1 MAADPAFYHRD
12 GSGTFHAYDAA
23 TNALLEEAYR
33 TQKTCRLPVPGMH
46 LEVRFGAKAT
56 SDRVA
61 VPPLSRIVQ
70 VNCGAQNTPTRVVLR
85 VEAGE
90 DPAAVYCA
98 LGAAADTSEKKLRH
112 RYARLVAL
120 DGSDEADVHILRR
133 ESAAHRCRFQ
143 DGAEHVLSLRCR
155 ERAEDPHARPFR
167 VLAEPPP
174 WVLDQAAER
183 AAARRSAGRDLLEM
197 TVFAGRAVGATGV
210 AEKDAAV
217 SIKLKA
223 SVALPGF
230 ETKHSA
236 KAVAAYPGV
245 DCVFVDA
252 ATCVPPELSF
262 RAPSGASLVIT
273 AFHKGGG
280 LLGRANKARGVL
292 TVPLDV
298 LKPDEDS
305 TGWLKLSD
313 GGELQLRLRWCRN
326 GAFVPTGAAP
336 QAPPP
341 AEAQPEAEEARP
353 LPPRP
358 PAREPS
364 VDDEFFDAQAPP
376 SPAEP
381 PVAEPPRRPAPAFL
395 QGIQGAAKDLR
406 KAPAVAPAARPA
418 PPSFLGGIADG
429 AKNLRSTPATVA
441 PPEPNFLS
449 GIAGGAATLKKAP
462 ARPAPP
468 QGLLAGI
475 KGGAA
480 TLRHAS
486 QRKLKPVQK
495 QGDLMSEIAAKL
507 AERRG
512 RIAAMQ
518 RPESDSDDD
527 DGGWDDSD

>member
-1 MAADPAFYHRD
+1 MAADPAFFHRD
-12 GSGTFHAYDAA
+12 GSGNFHAYDAA

-33 TQKTCRLPVPGMH
+33 PQKTCRLPVRGMH

-70 VNCGAQNTPTRVVLR
+70 VNCGASNTPTRVVLR

-120 DGSDEADVHILRR
+120 DGSAEADVHILRR
-133 ESAAHRCRFQ
+133 EGAAHRCRFA

-183 AAARRSAGRDLLEM
+183 AAARRGAERDVLEV
-197 TVFAGRAVGATGV
+197 TVFAARAIGD

-252 ATCVPPELSF
+252 ATFVPPELSF

-280 LLGRANKARGVL
+280 LLGRATARGVL

-326 GAFVPTGAAP
+326 GAFVPH
-336 QAPPP
+336 
-341 AEAQPEAEEARP
+341 PEAELAP
-353 LPPRP
+353 PVPPRP

-364 VDDEFFDAQAPP
+364 VDEFFDAQAPP
-376 SPAEP
+376 SPADPAP
-381 PVAEPPRRPAPAFL
+381 PVAAAPPRRPAPAFL
-395 QGIQGAAKDLR
+395 GGIQGQATKLRPTPAAA
-406 KAPAVAPAARPA
+406 APPGPAPAAARPG
-418 PPSFLGGIADG
+418 PPSFLA
-429 AKNLRSTPATVA
+429 
-441 PPEPNFLS
+441 

-480 TLRHAS
+480 TLKKAPPPPAPTRGGGLAPTLCDQLRGGVTLRHAS

-495 QGDLMSEIAAKL
+495 QGDLMSEIATKL

-518 RPESDSDDD
+518 RHESDSDDD
-527 DGGWDDSD
+527 DDSGWDDSD

>member
-1 MAADPAFYHRD
+1 MLLAVVIFWPAAAPTRLIASKGCPQVPNSRAARLCNKRGTAQQHSLPTGIGLIAYALPCSQGQPCRRGQPCSSGAASRHHDHPRDTTTMAADPAFFHRD
-12 GSGTFHAYDAA
+12 GSGKFHAYDAA

-33 TQKTCRLPVPGMH
+33 TQKTCRLPVRGMH

-70 VNCGAQNTPTRVVLR
+70 VNCGAKTRRRASCCGSRPARTPPPST
-85 VEAGE
+85 
-90 DPAAVYCA
+90 CA

-120 DGSDEADVHILRR
+120 DGSAEADVHILRR
-133 ESAAHRCRFQ
+133 EGAAHRCRFA

-183 AAARRSAGRDLLEM
+183 AAARRGAERDVLEM
-197 TVFAGRAVGATGV
+197 TVFAAARAIGD

-245 DCVFVDA
+245 TCAFVDA

-280 LLGRANKARGVL
+280 LLGRATARG
-292 TVPLDV
+292 T
-298 LKPDEDS
+298 
-305 TGWLKLSD
+305 
-313 GGELQLRLRWCRN
+313 C
-326 GAFVPTGAAP
+326 
-336 QAPPP
+336 
-341 AEAQPEAEEARP
+341 
-353 LPPRP
+353 
-358 PAREPS
+358 
-364 VDDEFFDAQAPP
+364 
-376 SPAEP
+376 
-381 PVAEPPRRPAPAFL
+381 
-395 QGIQGAAKDLR
+395 
-406 KAPAVAPAARPA
+406 
-418 PPSFLGGIADG
+418 
-429 AKNLRSTPATVA
+429 
-441 PPEPNFLS
+441 
-449 GIAGGAATLKKAP
+449 
-462 ARPAPP
+462 
-468 QGLLAGI
+468 
-475 KGGAA
+475 
-480 TLRHAS
+480 
-486 QRKLKPVQK
+486 
-495 QGDLMSEIAAKL
+495 
-507 AERRG
+507 
-512 RIAAMQ
+512 
-518 RPESDSDDD
+518 
-527 DGGWDDSD
+527 

>member
-1 MAADPAFYHRD
+1 MLPRGSRATQGQPCSSGAASRHHDHPRDTTTMAADPAFFHRD
-12 GSGTFHAYDAA
+12 GSGNFHAYDAA

-33 TQKTCRLPVPGMH
+33 TQKTCRLPVRGMH

-70 VNCGAQNTPTRVVLR
+70 VNCGASNTPTRVVLR

-120 DGSDEADVHILRR
+120 DGSAEADVHILRR
-133 ESAAHRCRFQ
+133 EGAAHRCRFA

-183 AAARRSAGRDLLEM
+183 AAACRSAEKDVLEM
-197 TVFAGRAVGATGV
+197 TVFAARAIGD

-280 LLGRANKARGVL
+280 LLGRATARGVL

-326 GAFVPTGAAP
+326 GAFVPH
-336 QAPPP
+336 
-341 AEAQPEAEEARP
+341 PEAELAP
-353 LPPRP
+353 PVPPRP

-364 VDDEFFDAQAPP
+364 VDEFFDAQAPP
-376 SPAEP
+376 ARLSRRLPSHGARRP
-381 PVAEPPRRPAPAFL
+381 PFFRASRVRRRICARRPPSRPRRSPPRRPSSEASRMVRRTCAP
-395 QGIQGAAKDLR
+395 
-406 KAPAVAPAARPA
+406 RP
-418 PPSFLGGIADG
+418 PP
-429 AKNLRSTPATVA
+429 
-441 PPEPNFLS
+441 
-449 GIAGGAATLKKAP
+449 
-462 ARPAPP
+462 
-468 QGLLAGI
+468 
-475 KGGAA
+475 
-480 TLRHAS
+480 
-486 QRKLKPVQK
+486 
-495 QGDLMSEIAAKL
+495 
-507 AERRG
+507 RRLPG
-512 RIAAMQ
+512 PIF
-518 RPESDSDDD
+518 
-527 DGGWDDSD
+527 

>member
-1 MAADPAFYHRD
+1 MAADPAFFHRD
-12 GSGTFHAYDAA
+12 GSGKFHAYDAA

-33 TQKTCRLPVPGMH
+33 TQKTCRLPVRGMH

-70 VNCGAQNTPTRVVLR
+70 VNCGASNTPTRVVLR

-120 DGSDEADVHILRR
+120 DGSAEADVHILRR
-133 ESAAHRCRFQ
+133 EGAAHRCRFA

-183 AAARRSAGRDLLEM
+183 AAARRGAERDVLEV
-197 TVFAGRAVGATGV
+197 TVFAGRAVGATGD

-245 DCVFVDA
+245 TCAFVDA

-280 LLGRANKARGVL
+280 LLGRATARGVL
-292 TVPLDV
+292 TVPFDV

-326 GAFVPTGAAP
+326 GAFVPH
-336 QAPPP
+336 
-341 AEAQPEAEEARP
+341 PEAELAP
-353 LPPRP
+353 PVPPRP

-364 VDDEFFDAQAPP
+364 VDEFFDAQAPP

-381 PVAEPPRRPAPAFL
+381 PVAESRRPAPAFL

-406 KAPAVAPAARPA
+406 KAPAVAPAAQPA
-418 PPSFLGGIADG
+418 APSFLGGIADG
-429 AKNLRSTPATVA
+429 AKNLRPTPAAAA
-441 PPEPNFLS
+441 PPRPNFLS

-468 QGLLAGI
+468 QGLLAARRVPGPPPRRSRRRPRPRRW
-475 KGGAA
+475 AA
-480 TLRHAS
+480 AS
-486 QRKLKPVQK
+486 RRR
-495 QGDLMSEIAAKL
+495 SATSCAA
-507 AERRG
+507 A
-512 RIAAMQ
+512 
-518 RPESDSDDD
+518 
-527 DGGWDDSD
+527 